1 VKPTA
6 FERDDKIYLVA
17 PVVPH
22 RPTQN
27 EIEEYAFG
35 KTLVDDLKRSAPN
48 ENIAWFGGHYV
59 EADQPNLNG
68 AMWLGDDL
76 AIASITPVMM
86 PVTVMHDPRTAVGV
100 IAHAELL
107 LPPDVPRAKIDTA
120 LGLWKHRFPE
130 AVAEAEANYSSG
142 TLFQSMECHAPR
154 YECSECRMPFMKLRD
169 GAEKDQWCEHLKA
182 SNPSGGYTAKG
193 AAPRG
198 NRDASRILRNVTFT
212 GTGLIFGGRGGKGAD
227 PLANLEAFQD
237 EVAEFHAGRRE
248 PPPKSRSTSRRK
260 RTMEIDDREY
270 ADLIAAKSER
280 DSLKGRVGDLEV
292 EAAKVPDLQKQIETT
307 EAEKVKAEGE
317 RDAAAAKVQE
327 AEERANKQTLRD
339 ERWEKLG
346 SGFTTKIDGMPT
358 TKANLLRDAEGL
370 DENAWDARLK
380 EVEEATATKR
390 DAKKEGDDDK
400 GGKDDKDDKGGD
412 GGNDRENAIF
422 RQEEVARF
430 QGGGG
435 GGAATS
441 RVQTP
446 GERRSVMAGLL
457 KPPAKK

>member
-6 FERDDKIYLVA
+6 FERDDKIYLIA

-130 AVAEAEANYSSG
+130 AVQEAEANYSSG

-198 NRDASRILRNVTFT
+198 NHDASRILRNVTFT
-212 GTGLIFGGRGGKGAD
+212 GTGLIFGSRGGKGAD

-237 EVAEFHAGRRE
+237 EVAEFHSGRRD
-248 PPPKSRSTSRRK
+248 PPKPRSTSRRK
-260 RTMEIDDREY
+260 RIMEIDDREY

-280 DSLKGRVGDLEV
+280 DSLKTRVGDLEV
-292 EAAKVPDLQKQIETT
+292 EAAKVPDLHKQIETT

-346 SGFTTKIDGMPT
+346 SGFTAKIDGMPT

-390 DAKKEGDDDK
+390 DAKKDGDDDK
-400 GGKDDKDDKGGD
+400 GGKGDDDAG
-412 GGNDRENAIF
+412 DRENAIF
-422 RQEEVARF
+422 QQEEVARF

-435 GGAATS
+435 AASS

-446 GERRSVMAGLL
+446 TERRSVMAGLL